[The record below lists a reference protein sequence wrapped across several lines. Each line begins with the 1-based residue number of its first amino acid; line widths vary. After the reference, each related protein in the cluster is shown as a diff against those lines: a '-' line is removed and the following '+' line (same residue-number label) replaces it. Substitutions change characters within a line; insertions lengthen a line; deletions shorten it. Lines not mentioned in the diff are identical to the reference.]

1 MSVLDKIKGALKGHE
16 AQANQ
21 AVDKAGD
28 MIDQKTGNKFQS
40 QVDMVQEQ
48 AKKQIGETPPTD
60 GS

>member
-16 AQANQ
+16 DQAGK

-28 MIDQKTGNKFQS
+28 MFDEKTGNKFSS

-48 AKKQIGETPPTD
+48 AKNQIGQTPPTD
-60 GS
+60 PS